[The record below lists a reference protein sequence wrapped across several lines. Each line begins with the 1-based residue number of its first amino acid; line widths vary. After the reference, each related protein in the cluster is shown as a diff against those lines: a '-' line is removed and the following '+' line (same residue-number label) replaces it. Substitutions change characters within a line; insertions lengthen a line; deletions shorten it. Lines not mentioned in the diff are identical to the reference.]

1 MLRSGIV
8 ITGGTAQIVNI
19 SNFIH
24 DISGYKVR
32 TGYPKQLF
40 SCSGCCGLSDT
51 SAATSIGLIQA
62 ARYGLN
68 CAIVQEVVE
77 EEPAE
82 EVVED
87 LAIETAVVEPSV
99 EPEDN
104 KNLNL
109 FGEEVKEEEPK
120 KKPEPKPKKAKEP
133 RKGKRPTWT
142 RFLEDLFSD
151 VEKEIDDENV

>member
-1 MLRSGIV
+1 M
-8 ITGGTAQIVNI
+8 
-19 SNFIH
+19 
-24 DISGYKVR
+24 
-32 TGYPKQLF
+32 
-40 SCSGCCGLSDT
+40 
-51 SAATSIGLIQA
+51 
-62 ARYGLN
+62 
-68 CAIVQEVVE
+68 
-77 EEPAE
+77 
-82 EVVED
+82 ED